1 MCEFIKIERANCK
14 PFHFKNAYNLASQYK
29 YVYRM
34 EQLEFFD
41 LPNPCKGVCE
51 SNAQGLC
58 KGCFRKREERQ
69 YWQHLTTAQQYWV
82 LRLCRIRE
90 IKHLRA
96 QMNETTEPIPDDL
109 QSDLFGD

>member
-1 MCEFIKIERANCK
+1 
-14 PFHFKNAYNLASQYK
+14 
-29 YVYRM
+29 M

-69 YWQHLTTAQQYWV
+69 YWQHLTPAQQYWV
-82 LRLCRIRE
+82 LRLCRVRE
-90 IKHLRA
+90 QKYLRA
-96 QMNETTEPIPDDL
+96 PANESNSDSVTDDL
-109 QSDLFGD
+109 QSDLFEDE

>member
-1 MCEFIKIERANCK
+1 
-14 PFHFKNAYNLASQYK
+14 
-29 YVYRM
+29 M
-34 EQLEFFD
+34 EQLEIFD

-69 YWQHLTTAQQYWV
+69 YWQHLTPAQKYMV

-90 IKHLRA
+90 IKQINAEHKKTA
-96 QMNETTEPIPDDL
+96 DQSPDPAAM
-109 QSDLFGD
+109 QNSLFD

>member
-1 MCEFIKIERANCK
+1 MLTISHLLAKQPTRA
-14 PFHFKNAYNLASQYK
+14 Q
-29 YVYRM
+29 M

-69 YWQHLTTAQQYWV
+69 YWQHLTPAQQYWV
-82 LRLCRIRE
+82 LRLCRVRE
-90 IKHLRA
+90 QKYLRA
-96 QMNETTEPIPDDL
+96 QANESNSDSVTDDL
-109 QSDLFGD
+109 QSDLFEDE

>member
-1 MCEFIKIERANCK
+1 MLTISHLLANQPTRA
-14 PFHFKNAYNLASQYK
+14 Q
-29 YVYRM
+29 M

-69 YWQHLTTAQQYWV
+69 YWQHLTPAQQYWV
-82 LRLCRIRE
+82 LRLCRVRE
-90 IKHLRA
+90 QKYLRA
-96 QMNETTEPIPDDL
+96 QANESNSDSVTDDL
-109 QSDLFGD
+109 QSDLFEDE

>member
-1 MCEFIKIERANCK
+1 
-14 PFHFKNAYNLASQYK
+14 
-29 YVYRM
+29 M

-69 YWQHLTTAQQYWV
+69 YWHQLSPAQQYMV
-82 LRLCRIRE
+82 LRLCRARE
-90 IKHLRA
+90 LKYLRGQLVNA
-96 QMNETTEPIPDDL
+96 VVGVTDNERQGE
-109 QSDLFGD
+109 LFGG

>member
-1 MCEFIKIERANCK
+1 
-14 PFHFKNAYNLASQYK
+14 
-29 YVYRM
+29 M
-34 EQLEFFD
+34 EQLEIFD

-69 YWQHLTTAQQYWV
+69 YWQQLTPAQQYMV

-90 IKHLRA
+90 IKQINA
-96 QMNETTEPIPDDL
+96 EYKMATDSSSEPVAT
-109 QSDLFGD
+109 QTSLFD

>member
-1 MCEFIKIERANCK
+1 
-14 PFHFKNAYNLASQYK
+14 
-29 YVYRM
+29 M

-69 YWQHLTTAQQYWV
+69 YWQQLTPSQQYWV

-90 IKHLRA
+90 QKYLRA
-96 QMNETTEPIPDDL
+96 QQATPDDASETVA
-109 QSDLFGD
+109 QNDLFANSADE

>member
-1 MCEFIKIERANCK
+1 
-14 PFHFKNAYNLASQYK
+14 
-29 YVYRM
+29 M

-69 YWQHLTTAQQYWV
+69 YWQHLTPAQQYWV
-82 LRLCRIRE
+82 LRLCRVRE
-90 IKHLRA
+90 QKYLRSLA
-96 QMNETTEPIPDDL
+96 THPTDTDEPSDQMN
-109 QSDLFGD
+109 LFE